1 MEPGP
6 SASQILPST
15 QAACSSS
22 WSLRLLPH
30 SYTLLKEYH
39 ALHWVDFHLL
49 IFGVL
54 FMAIVLAL
62 PGGLVDLADRVM
74 HCMERQRTSAVTR

>member
-1 MEPGP
+1 
-6 SASQILPST
+6 
-15 QAACSSS
+15 
-22 WSLRLLPH
+22 
-30 SYTLLKEYH
+30 
-39 ALHWVDFHLL
+39 LL